1 MANEL
6 GALHTLG
13 FKPQTTPGSAE
24 STVNTF
30 LCTESI
36 SVNKNPKHIER
47 KSHIGVGRLLPS
59 RLGWFAPDGSA
70 TTEVMASQP
79 HPWYW
84 ALGAVSSSRPA
95 ASTDPTVYLHTITVA
110 DTGPVNLTCEADRVF
125 DHVKQADAKIN
136 KLKLAVKPGEVG
148 TLEIEWLALDHTDG
162 ATLTSTPAFVTDVL
176 TCRAV
181 VIEVDDGVLATITD
195 AEIEWDG
202 MLKAPPT
209 LQDGTGKPYV
219 VRREAPPKVSGKL
232 GFIDYPTAQLAKLTG
247 ATSFKLEVL
256 LEGDTI
262 SNAYHKQLKITL
274 PSCQYTGGLAP
285 AIAAEVITGEADF
298 EAYYDTVTSK
308 QITVEAQNTIATI
321 NT

>member
-162 ATLTSTPAFVTDVL
+162 ATLTSTPVFVTDVL

-219 VRREAPPKVSGKL
+219 RRRRRCPASSASSTTRPRSSRSSRARPASSSKCCSRATPSPTPTTSSSRSRSRRANTRAASRRPSPPRLSRAR
-232 GFIDYPTAQLAKLTG
+232 PTSRRT
-247 ATSFKLEVL
+247 T
-256 LEGDTI
+256 T
-262 SNAYHKQLKITL
+262 
-274 PSCQYTGGLAP
+274 P
-285 AIAAEVITGEADF
+285 
-298 EAYYDTVTSK
+298 
-308 QITVEAQNTIATI
+308 
-321 NT
+321 